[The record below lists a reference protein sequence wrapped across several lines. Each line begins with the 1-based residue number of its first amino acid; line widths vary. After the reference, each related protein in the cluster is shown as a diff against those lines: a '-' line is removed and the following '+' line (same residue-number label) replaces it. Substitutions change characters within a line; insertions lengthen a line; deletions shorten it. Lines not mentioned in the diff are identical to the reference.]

1 MTYKKKQDTPELV
14 IPAGYDILD
23 LLDTDDEGYEL
34 GNPMKKEEVD
44 IRYE

>member
-1 MTYKKKQDTPELV
+1 MKHKETEEQTEVV
-14 IPAGYDILD
+14 ISDGYDVLD